1 MSSAPSE
8 GAPDVAPA
16 APSVGAVVPAGWVL
30 RSGRVAEAVAVPL
43 VGLAVAA
50 SLFGLFVLAAGASPF
65 ETYYLIWRGAFGT
78 SFSWANTLQKA
89 APLLLVGL
97 TTALPAWLGLMIIG
111 AEGALVLGG
120 LAAAAVGPALTGANP
135 WLVDLAMLAAGTT
148 IGAIWIAIPGALRHW
163 RGINETISSL
173 LLNYIALALM
183 NQIVEGPLRD
193 PASLN
198 KPSTTPLDP
207 SVMIGRMPWVSVH
220 WGLFF
225 GVVSCLVTWVLMS
238 KTTFGFAARVAGG
251 NPRAAQ
257 MAGLSI
263 GRLVLSVCAMGGA
276 AAGLAG
282 AVEVAAVQ
290 GSASATLAS
299 GYGYTG
305 ILVAFLARQN
315 PLAIIPVALL
325 LGGIEASNGL
335 LQRHL
340 DLPDATVKVLQGIV
354 FVCVLAAETL
364 AGRIPLPGLKRHA

>member
-8 GAPDVAPA
+8 A
-16 APSVGAVVPAGWVL
+16 APGPANPTALPLGVALRVGRIAAAVVI
-30 RSGRVAEAVAVPL
+30 PL
-43 VGLAVAA
+43 IGLVAA
-50 SLFGLFVLAAGASPF
+50 MILFGLFVLLAGASPIQ
-65 ETYYLIWRGAFGT
+65 TYYLIWRGAFGT

-89 APLLLVGL
+89 APLLLTGL

-120 LAAAAVGPALTGANP
+120 LAAAAVGPALTGLTSP
-135 WLVDLAMLAAGTT
+135 WIVDIAMLVAGST
-148 IGAIWIAIPGALRHW
+148 IGAIWIAIPGGLRHW
-163 RGINETISSL
+163 RGVNETISSL
-173 LLNYIALALM
+173 LLNYIAIAIL

-193 PASLN
+193 PTSLN

-207 SVMIGRMPWVSVH
+207 SVMIGLIPNVSVH
-220 WGLFF
+220 WGLLYGALF
-225 GVVSCLVTWVLMS
+225 CLVTWVLMS

-251 NPRAAQ
+251 NKRAAQ
-257 MAGLSI
+257 MAGLPI
-263 GRLVLSVCAMGGA
+263 GALVIGVCALGGA

-290 GSASATLAS
+290 GSASASLAS

-315 PLAIIPVALL
+315 PLAIIPVAVL
-325 LGGIEASNGL
+325 LGGIDASDGL

-364 AGRIPLPGLKRHA
+364 NGRMRLPGLKRKVPA